1 MHVVVLKRG
10 LARVSVPSKTYSIM
24 AAARPVLASID
35 PATAVPKILE
45 QSGGGVAVAPDEP
58 VAFVRSVRE
67 LLADPAA
74 AEAMGRRGRAW
85 VEREA
90 SPAAVGAAY
99 HQLIDSLAR

>member
-1 MHVVVLKRG
+1 M
-10 LARVSVPSKTYSIM
+10 
-24 AAARPVLASID
+24 
-35 PATAVPKILE
+35 PKILE

-58 VAFVRSVRE
+58 VAFVRALRG
-67 LLADPAA
+67 LLDDPAA
-74 AEAMGRRGRAW
+74 AEAIGRRGRAW